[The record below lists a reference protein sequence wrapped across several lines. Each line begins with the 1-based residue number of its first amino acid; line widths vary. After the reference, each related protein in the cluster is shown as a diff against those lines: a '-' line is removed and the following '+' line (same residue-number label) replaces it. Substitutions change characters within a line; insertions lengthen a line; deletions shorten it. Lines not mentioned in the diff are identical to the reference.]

1 MKTEITL
8 DRQALADLI
17 KDPEV
22 KIKIHDAVVSD
33 IVKRVVKCTSK
44 QVEKT
49 VLEHTDRLIHTVLH
63 LDCGQLFYPNRD
75 DTIVKLAQDAK
86 TAIKNEVNTA
96 FMQQAR
102 QMVYDR
108 LNTLEDGVRKQVD
121 DTWKLLMNKNRISEV
136 VTSRITTLVEDG
148 LKKAFGNRPPSGEN
162 EEE

>member
-121 DTWKLLMNKNRISEV
+121 ETWKLLMNKERISSL
-136 VTSRITTLVEDG
+136 VTTHIQDLVDKG
-148 LKKAFGNRPPSGEN
+148 LKHALKGIQPVGDED
-162 EEE
+162 